1 MEAPL
6 GLPPAPIAT
15 AAQALTTARAQT
27 GTWLAFDYGAWRT
40 GVAVGERLLE
50 SARPLR
56 SVQNQ
61 NAHQT
66 DWAGIAELI
75 SEWRP
80 IGLVLGWPLLD
91 SGETYPVA
99 AFIRRF
105 GQRLHGR
112 FNLPVYFVDERLSS
126 AQAHTR
132 VTAQH
137 GHVKV
142 SKQPGLIDAMAAAII
157 LETFFS
163 QNQAECSA
171 QVHTH
176 AHAHQAST
184 PL

>member
-1 MEAPL
+1 MQPQ
-6 GLPPAPIAT
+6 GDFVPTPPIGT
-15 AAQALTTARAQT
+15 AKPMSQV

-50 SARPLR
+50 SARPLCTLH
-56 SVQNQ
+56 NH

-66 DWAGIAELI
+66 DWAGISKLI
-75 SEWRP
+75 STWQP
-80 IGLVLGWPLLD
+80 TGLVLGWPILD

-112 FNLPVYFVDERLSS
+112 YNLPVYFVDERGSS
-126 AQAHTR
+126 ALAQNR
-132 VTAQH
+132 VTAEH
-137 GHVKV
+137 GSILVNK
-142 SKQPGLIDAMAAAII
+142 KPGLIDAMAAAII

-163 QNQAECSA
+163 QNHANLSA
-171 QVHTH
+171 Q
-176 AHAHQAST
+176 AHPPSS

>member
-1 MEAPL
+1 MPPAIN
-6 GLPPAPIAT
+6 LPPPPGISAT
-15 AAQALTTARAQT
+15 GDLPTT

-50 SARPLR
+50 SARPLCTLQ
-56 SVQNQ
+56 SN

-66 DWAGIAELI
+66 DWAGITELMRA
-75 SEWRP
+75 WRP
-80 IGLVLGWPLLD
+80 MGLVLGWPLMD

-105 GQRLHGR
+105 GQRLQGR
-112 FNLPVYFVDERLSS
+112 YNLPVYFVDERLSS
-126 AQAHTR
+126 AQAQTR

-137 GHVKV
+137 GHAKV
-142 SKQPGLIDAMAAAII
+142 NKNLGLIDAMAAAII

-163 QNQAECSA
+163 QNQAGFSA
-171 QVHTH
+171 D
-176 AHAHQAST
+176 AHRAST

>member
-1 MEAPL
+1 MPPEINLAP
-6 GLPPAPIAT
+6 PPGIN
-15 AAQALTTARAQT
+15 TTGDIPTT

-50 SARPLR
+50 SARPLCTL
-56 SVQNQ
+56 QNN

-66 DWAGIAELI
+66 DWAGITELM
-75 SEWRP
+75 SAWRP
-80 IGLVLGWPLLD
+80 MGLVLGWPLMD

-112 FNLPVYFVDERLSS
+112 YNLPVYFIDERLSS
-126 AQAHTR
+126 AQAQTR

-142 SKQPGLIDAMAAAII
+142 NKNLGLIDAMAAAII

-163 QNQAECSA
+163 QNRAGFS
-171 QVHTH
+171 
-176 AHAHQAST
+176 AHAHRAST

>member
-1 MEAPL
+1 M
-6 GLPPAPIAT
+6 APITDSAPMPRINT
-15 AAQALTTARAQT
+15 AGDVPAM

-50 SARPLR
+50 SARPLCTLH
-56 SVQNQ
+56 SA

-66 DWAGIAELI
+66 DWTGITKLINEWHPAGC
-75 SEWRP
+75 
-80 IGLVLGWPLLD
+80 VLGWPLLD

-112 FNLPVYFVDERLSS
+112 YNLPVYFVDERGSS
-126 AQAHTR
+126 ALAQTR

-137 GHVKV
+137 GHLKIN
-142 SKQPGLIDAMAAAII
+142 KKPGLIDAMAAAII

-163 QNQAECSA
+163 QNQAGFS
-171 QVHTH
+171 VH
-176 AHAHQAST
+176 AHPASSS
-184 PL
+184 L